1 MKGEKRMKEPEETK
15 ELFFTEK
22 DLKERLRE
30 IKEKIWDDLDM
41 ETQKALKKLL
51 ESALE
56 VEIQDLVGAERW
68 KHYTNRKH
76 YRNGKYKRKLLT
88 TYGWINDLKIPR
100 IREGGVEFK
109 TIEKYKR
116 RTKDVDAMV
125 LEMYL
130 NGVSTRKIKE
140 VLHVL
145 LGDANISSS
154 TVSEIA
160 KQLDAQIAKYHNR
173 PLKDDYCI
181 IILDAVYVKAKDP
194 LHSRNHCILVA
205 YGIKEDGTR
214 EIIDFRLAH
223 KGESQAAWESFIANL
238 YYRGLEGK
246 ELKLVVM
253 DGNKGAWNAIDLV
266 WPNVKKQRC
275 IAHKMRN
282 VANYLP
288 KSISQQCLTE
298 AKEIYKAESY
308 GEAVYNFKTWASK
321 WENIVPKAVRCIEK
335 DLPYMLTFYDFPKEL
350 WKKIRTTNIIERVF
364 REVRRRTRP
373 ISCFTNIKSV
383 ERIIY
388 AIFSRQNNI
397 WKSQKLK
404 ITQKF

>member
-30 IKEKIWDDLDM
+30 IKEKIWDDLDR
-41 ETQKALKKLL
+41 EAQKALKKLL

-181 IILDAVYVKAKDP
+181 IILD
-194 LHSRNHCILVA
+194 
-205 YGIKEDGTR
+205 
-214 EIIDFRLAH
+214 
-223 KGESQAAWESFIANL
+223 
-238 YYRGLEGK
+238 
-246 ELKLVVM
+246 
-253 DGNKGAWNAIDLV
+253 
-266 WPNVKKQRC
+266 
-275 IAHKMRN
+275 
-282 VANYLP
+282 
-288 KSISQQCLTE
+288 
-298 AKEIYKAESY
+298 
-308 GEAVYNFKTWASK
+308 
-321 WENIVPKAVRCIEK
+321 
-335 DLPYMLTFYDFPKEL
+335 
-350 WKKIRTTNIIERVF
+350 
-364 REVRRRTRP
+364 
-373 ISCFTNIKSV
+373 
-383 ERIIY
+383 
-388 AIFSRQNNI
+388 
-397 WKSQKLK
+397 
-404 ITQKF
+404 